1 MRETMTEEIS
11 KIQTRKY
18 IWTIVVCSNE
28 VYVILNISTQIL
40 KQFLLNFFDILHIS
54 KAIIVN
60 GIFNA
65 LRLELKG
72 NKI

>member
-1 MRETMTEEIS
+1 MTEEITI
-11 KIQTRKY
+11 IQTRKH
-18 IWTIVVCSNE
+18 
-28 VYVILNISTQIL
+28 ISRM
-40 KQFLLNFFDILHIS
+40 ILHIS
-54 KAIIVN
+54 KAIMVN